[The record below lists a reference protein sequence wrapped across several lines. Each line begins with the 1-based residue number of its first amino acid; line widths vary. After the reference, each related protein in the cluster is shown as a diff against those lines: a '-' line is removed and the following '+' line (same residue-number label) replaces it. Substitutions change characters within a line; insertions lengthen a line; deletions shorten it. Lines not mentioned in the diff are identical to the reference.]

1 MPNAIWK
8 GNISFGLLNVPV
20 TLYSAENKTDISF
33 RQIDSRD
40 CSRVR
45 YERIN
50 EETGEEV
57 PWDKIV
63 KGYEYDKG
71 NYAVVDMDELKK
83 IMPEATQSVDLE
95 TFVKADDVDLMYF
108 DKPYF
113 LVPLKKYE
121 KGYVLLRESLRQT
134 NTIGIAKVVIRTR
147 GYLAAV
153 LPHDNALI
161 LNLIR
166 YPEELRD
173 ESEFAIPNGD
183 PKDYRISEK
192 ELTMSQQLI
201 ESMTNDWRPQDFHN
215 EYREKMM
222 AYLDEKIAALEK
234 GKSPRKTKAKA
245 SEKTS
250 ATNVV
255 DMMDVLKKSIEKNKG
270 DKPAPKSKT
279 KSPQPGSRSKSKA
292 SRSPGAS
299 KSRKA
304 TATNKGGKRKTS

>member
-1 MPNAIWK
+1 MANAIWK

-20 TLYSAENKTDISF
+20 TLFSAENKTDIHF

-40 CSRVR
+40 CNRVR

-71 NYAVVDMDELKK
+71 NYAVVDVEELKK
-83 IMPEATQSVDLE
+83 LMPEATQSVDLE
-95 TFVKADDVDLMYF
+95 TFVPMDQVDLMYF
-108 DKPYF
+108 DKPYY

-121 KGYVLLRESLRQT
+121 KGYVLLRESLKAT
-134 NTIGIAKVVIRTR
+134 NTVGIAKVVIRTR

-153 LPHDNALI
+153 LPHENALV

-166 YPEELRD
+166 YPEELRS
-173 ESEFAIPNGD
+173 ESEFAIPSGEVSE
-183 PKDYRISEK
+183 YRISDK
-192 ELTMSQQLI
+192 ELKMSQQLI
-201 ESMTNDWRPQDFHN
+201 ESMTGQWRPGDFHN

-222 AYLDEKIAALEK
+222 AYLEEKIAALEERK
-234 GKSPRKTKAKA
+234 PKKKSKTE
-245 SEKTS
+245 SVEKTS

-255 DMMDVLKKSIEKNKG
+255 DMMDVLKKSIAQNKG
-270 DKPAPKSKT
+270 GAAEKT
-279 KSPQPGSRSKSKA
+279 ESKSK
-292 SRSPGAS
+292 SRSGTKTS
-299 KSRKA
+299 TR
-304 TATNKGGKRKTS
+304 KRKTS

>member
-1 MPNAIWK
+1 MANAIWK

-20 TLYSAENKTDISF
+20 TLFSAENKTDIHF

-71 NYAVVDMDELKK
+71 NYAVVDVEELKK
-83 IMPEATQSVDLE
+83 LMPEATQSVDLE
-95 TFVKADDVDLMYF
+95 TFVPMDQVDLMYF
-108 DKPYF
+108 DKPYY

-121 KGYVLLRESLRQT
+121 KGYVLLRESLKAT
-134 NTIGIAKVVIRTR
+134 NTVGIAKVVIRTR

-166 YPEELRD
+166 YPEELRS
-173 ESEFAIPNGD
+173 ESEFAIPSGEVSE
-183 PKDYRISEK
+183 YRISDK
-192 ELTMSQQLI
+192 ELKMSQQLI
-201 ESMTNDWRPQDFHN
+201 ESMTDQWQPESFHN

-222 AYLDEKIAALEK
+222 AYLEEKIAALEERK
-234 GKSPRKTKAKA
+234 PKKKTKAEA
-245 SEKTS
+245 GEKVS

-255 DMMDVLKKSIEKNKG
+255 DMMDVLKKSIAQKDGGSEKN
-270 DKPAPKSKT
+270 
-279 KSPQPGSRSKSKA
+279 QSKSKA
-292 SRSPGAS
+292 KP
-299 KSRKA
+299 KTRK
-304 TATNKGGKRKTS
+304 TTRTRKTS